1 MSSYLRQKYKR
12 GRYILQKEG
21 LFPFLVKGVRFGAER
36 LFIRVSYY
44 MFEIAVN
51 DSTKLESKPKI
62 QNFAFETILTGQRLN
77 ELVAQGFDFG
87 VHIFGA
93 EERLNH
99 GAIMSCVF
107 VGEEL
112 ACIHWAAATQ
122 KTMNILTEIPYKVDF
137 PNSEAYLGWS
147 ETNPK
152 YRRLHLSS
160 YLYWEEKKFLVTMG
174 KTTGRTLVEKSNFA
188 SLNCLPKAG
197 GRIYGEGRYLKIL
210 WWKSWKGRPI
220 IREQVSPSLLRGKR

>member
-1 MSSYLRQKYKR
+1 MSSYVQRKYELGK
-12 GRYILQKEG
+12 YILQKEG
-21 LFPFLVKGVRFGAER
+21 FVAFLVKGVRFLAER

-62 QNFAFETILTGQRLN
+62 QDFAFETILTGQRLK
-77 ELVAQGFDFG
+77 ELVAQGCDFG
-87 VHIFGA
+87 IHIFNA
-93 EERLNH
+93 EEKLNN

-107 VGEEL
+107 VGKEL

-137 PNSEAYLGWS
+137 SNSEAYLGWS

-160 YLYWEEKKFLVTMG
+160 YLYWEEKKFLVKMG
-174 KTTGRTLVEKSNFA
+174 KTTGRTLVEKSNLA
-188 SLNCLPKAG
+188 SLKCLFKAG
-197 GRIYGEGRYLKIL
+197 GRVHGEARYLRIS
-210 WWKSWKGRPI
+210 WWKSWKEKPVV
-220 IREQVSPSLLRGKR
+220 REAS